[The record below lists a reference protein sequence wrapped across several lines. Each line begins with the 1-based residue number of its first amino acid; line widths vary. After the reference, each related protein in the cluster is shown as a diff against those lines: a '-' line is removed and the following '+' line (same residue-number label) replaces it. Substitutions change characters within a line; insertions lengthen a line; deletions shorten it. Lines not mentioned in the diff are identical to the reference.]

1 MLTGKARQG
10 TFRQTSSN
18 SKLQEQFKP
27 GVYPTT
33 LNPQQSAKNRAG
45 TLTLKASPLTSYPMK
60 AMTIEGFGGPE
71 VFRTSSLPKPAAGK
85 GQVLIRVAA
94 STVNPIDYKIR
105 SGLLKAIAPESG
117 VLGFDVAGTIEEAG
131 EGVSGLAPGDEVFG
145 CTGAIRENSGA
156 LAEFQVADARLLAK
170 KPSNLSLHDA
180 VALPLVSITA
190 WDALVR
196 GTGITE
202 GEQVLVHGATG
213 GVGHVGIQLAK
224 NAGAKVYATVSS
236 KEKAAIARTL
246 GAQPIDYNEQSVEE
260 YVEEHTAGRGFDVVF
275 DTVGG
280 ENLTRSL
287 EAAALEGRVTS
298 VNTRTTAD
306 LSLLHQKALSLHVV
320 FMVIPIL
327 HNQPEGRARH
337 GDILREI
344 TRRVENNEFKPLI
357 HEQRFPF
364 EEVGSAHALLE
375 QGGATGKI
383 VLTGF
388 KSS

>member
-1 MLTGKARQG
+1 
-10 TFRQTSSN
+10 
-18 SKLQEQFKP
+18 
-27 GVYPTT
+27 
-33 LNPQQSAKNRAG
+33 
-45 TLTLKASPLTSYPMK
+45 MK
-60 AMTIEGFGGPE
+60 AMTIKGFGGPE
-71 VFRTSSLPKPAAGK
+71 VFAISSLPVPECGK

-105 SGLLKAIAPESG
+105 SGLLKAIAPKNG
-117 VLGFDVAGTIEEAG
+117 ILGFDVAGTVEETG
-131 EGVSGLAPGDEVFG
+131 EGVTEFQPGDEVFG
-145 CTGAIRENSGA
+145 CTGAVLENSGA
-156 LAEFQVADARLLAK
+156 LAEFQVADATLLSK
-170 KPSNLSLHDA
+170 KPSNLSLEEA

-190 WDALVR
+190 WDALIR
-196 GTGITE
+196 GAIIRE
-202 GEQVLVHGATG
+202 GERVLVHGAAG

-224 NAGAKVYATVSS
+224 NAGADVYATVSS
-236 KEKAAIARTL
+236 GEKAGVARTL
-246 GAQPIDYNEQSVEE
+246 GAQPINYKEQSVEQ
-260 YVEEHTAGRGFDVVF
+260 YVEEHTDGRGFDVVF

-327 HNQPEGRARH
+327 YNQVEGKARH
-337 GDILREI
+337 GEILRDI
-344 TRRVENNEFKPLI
+344 TSRVEREEFRPLI
-357 HEQRFPF
+357 HEQRFSF
-364 EEVGSAHALLE
+364 EEVGQAHTLLE
-375 QGGATGKI
+375 QGKATGKI

>member
-1 MLTGKARQG
+1 MIERHRDPLDIVCGGRRAC
-10 TFRQTSSN
+10 
-18 SKLQEQFKP
+18 LC
-27 GVYPTT
+27 
-33 LNPQQSAKNRAG
+33 SAWHHRYYVVG
-45 TLTLKASPLTSYPMK
+45 EDG
-60 AMTIEGFGGPE
+60 I
-71 VFRTSSLPKPAAGK
+71 
-85 GQVLIRVAA
+85 
-94 STVNPIDYKIR
+94 TVIP
-105 SGLLKAIAPESG
+105 P
-117 VLGFDVAGTIEEAG
+117 GFDVG
-131 EGVSGLAPGDEVFG
+131 
-145 CTGAIRENSGA
+145 
-156 LAEFQVADARLLAK
+156 
-170 KPSNLSLHDA
+170 
-180 VALPLVSITA
+180 
-190 WDALVR
+190 
-196 GTGITE
+196 
-202 GEQVLVHGATG
+202 
-213 GVGHVGIQLAK
+213 
-224 NAGAKVYATVSS
+224 
-236 KEKAAIARTL
+236 
-246 GAQPIDYNEQSVEE
+246 
-260 YVEEHTAGRGFDVVF
+260 F

-280 ENLTRSL
+280 ENLPRSL

-337 GDILREI
+337 GEILREI

>member
-1 MLTGKARQG
+1 
-10 TFRQTSSN
+10 
-18 SKLQEQFKP
+18 
-27 GVYPTT
+27 
-33 LNPQQSAKNRAG
+33 
-45 TLTLKASPLTSYPMK
+45 MK
-60 AMTIEGFGGPE
+60 AMTIKGFGNPE
-71 VFRTSSLPKPAAGK
+71 VFEISSLPVPECGK

-105 SGLLKAIAPESG
+105 SGLLEAIAPESG
-117 VLGFDVAGTIEEAG
+117 ILGFDVAGTVEETG
-131 EGVSGLAPGDEVFG
+131 EGVIDLQPGDEVFG
-145 CTGAIRENSGA
+145 CTGAVLEHSGS
-156 LAEFQVADARLLAK
+156 LAEFQVADATLMSK
-170 KPSNLSLHDA
+170 KPGNLSLEEA

-190 WDALVR
+190 WDALIR
-196 GTGITE
+196 GAVIRE
-202 GEQVLVHGATG
+202 GERVLVHGAAG

-224 NAGAKVYATVSS
+224 NAGADVYATVSS
-236 KEKAAIARTL
+236 GEKADIARTL
-246 GAQPIDYNEQSVEE
+246 GAQPINYKEQSVEQ
-260 YVEEHTAGRGFDVVF
+260 YVEEHTGGRGFDVVF

-327 HNQPEGRARH
+327 YNQVEGKARH
-337 GDILREI
+337 GEILRDI
-344 TRRVENNEFKPLI
+344 TSRVEREEFRPLI
-357 HEQRFPF
+357 HEQRFSF
-364 EEVGSAHALLE
+364 EDVGQAHTLLE
-375 QGGATGKI
+375 QGKATGKI

>member
-1 MLTGKARQG
+1 
-10 TFRQTSSN
+10 
-18 SKLQEQFKP
+18 
-27 GVYPTT
+27 
-33 LNPQQSAKNRAG
+33 
-45 TLTLKASPLTSYPMK
+45 MK
-60 AMTIEGFGGPE
+60 AMTIKGFGGPE
-71 VFRTSSLPKPAAGK
+71 VFGISSLPVPECGK

-105 SGLLKAIAPESG
+105 SGLLEAIAPESG
-117 VLGFDVAGTIEEAG
+117 ILGFDVAGTIEETG
-131 EGVSGLAPGDEVFG
+131 EGVSDLQPGDEVFG
-145 CTGAIRENSGA
+145 CTGAVLEHSGS
-156 LAEFQVADARLLAK
+156 LAEFQVADATLLSK
-170 KPSNLSLHDA
+170 KPSNLSLEEA

-190 WDALVR
+190 WDALIR
-196 GTGITE
+196 GAVIRE
-202 GEQVLVHGATG
+202 GERVLVHGAAG

-224 NAGAKVYATVSS
+224 NAGADVYATVSS
-236 KEKAAIARTL
+236 GEKADIARTL
-246 GAQPIDYNEQSVEE
+246 GAQPINYKEQSVEQ
-260 YVEEHTAGRGFDVVF
+260 YVEEHTGGRGFDVVF

-327 HNQPEGRARH
+327 YNQVEGKARH
-337 GDILREI
+337 GEILRNI
-344 TRRVENNEFKPLI
+344 TNRVEREEFRPLI
-357 HEQRFPF
+357 HEQRFSF
-364 EEVGSAHALLE
+364 EDVGQAHTLLE
-375 QGGATGKI
+375 QGKATGKI

>member
-1 MLTGKARQG
+1 
-10 TFRQTSSN
+10 
-18 SKLQEQFKP
+18 
-27 GVYPTT
+27 
-33 LNPQQSAKNRAG
+33 
-45 TLTLKASPLTSYPMK
+45 MK
-60 AMTIEGFGGPE
+60 AMTIKGFGGPE
-71 VFRTSSLPKPAAGK
+71 VFEISSLPVPECGK

-105 SGLLKAIAPESG
+105 SGLLEAIAPESG
-117 VLGFDVAGTIEEAG
+117 ILGFDVAGTVEETV
-131 EGVSGLAPGDEVFG
+131 EGVSDLQPGDEVFG
-145 CTGAIRENSGA
+145 CTGAVLEHSGS
-156 LAEFQVADARLLAK
+156 LAEFQVADATLLSK
-170 KPSNLSLHDA
+170 KPSNLSLEEA

-190 WDALVR
+190 WDALIR
-196 GTGITE
+196 GAVIRE
-202 GEQVLVHGATG
+202 GERVLVHGAAG

-224 NAGAKVYATVSS
+224 NAGADVYATVSS
-236 KEKAAIARTL
+236 GEKADIARTL
-246 GAQPIDYNEQSVEE
+246 GAQPINYKEQSVEQ
-260 YVEEHTAGRGFDVVF
+260 YVEEHTGGRGFDVVF

-327 HNQPEGRARH
+327 YNQVEGKARH
-337 GDILREI
+337 GEILRDI
-344 TRRVENNEFKPLI
+344 TRRVEREEFRPLI
-357 HEQRFPF
+357 HEQRFSF
-364 EEVGSAHALLE
+364 EDVGQAHTLLE
-375 QGGATGKI
+375 QGKATGKI

>member
-1 MLTGKARQG
+1 
-10 TFRQTSSN
+10 
-18 SKLQEQFKP
+18 
-27 GVYPTT
+27 
-33 LNPQQSAKNRAG
+33 
-45 TLTLKASPLTSYPMK
+45 
-60 AMTIEGFGGPE
+60 MTIKGFGGPE
-71 VFRTSSLPKPAAGK
+71 VFGISSLPVPECGK

-105 SGLLKAIAPESG
+105 SGLLEAIAPESG
-117 VLGFDVAGTIEEAG
+117 ILGFDVAGTIEETG
-131 EGVSGLAPGDEVFG
+131 EGVSDLQPGDEVFG
-145 CTGAIRENSGA
+145 CTGAVLEHSGS
-156 LAEFQVADARLLAK
+156 LAEFQVADATLLSK
-170 KPSNLSLHDA
+170 KPSNLSLEEA

-190 WDALVR
+190 WDALIR
-196 GTGITE
+196 GAVIRE
-202 GEQVLVHGATG
+202 GERVLVHGAAG

-224 NAGAKVYATVSS
+224 NAGADVYATVSS
-236 KEKAAIARTL
+236 GEKADIARTL
-246 GAQPIDYNEQSVEE
+246 GAQPINYKEQSVEQ
-260 YVEEHTAGRGFDVVF
+260 YVEEHTGGRGFDVVF

-327 HNQPEGRARH
+327 YNQVEGKARH
-337 GDILREI
+337 GEILRNI
-344 TRRVENNEFKPLI
+344 TNRVEREEFRPLI
-357 HEQRFPF
+357 HEQRFSF
-364 EEVGSAHALLE
+364 EDVGQAHTLLE
-375 QGGATGKI
+375 QGKATGKI

>member
-1 MLTGKARQG
+1 
-10 TFRQTSSN
+10 
-18 SKLQEQFKP
+18 
-27 GVYPTT
+27 
-33 LNPQQSAKNRAG
+33 
-45 TLTLKASPLTSYPMK
+45 MK

-71 VFRTSSLPKPAAGK
+71 VFRASSLPKPVAGK
-85 GQVLIRVAA
+85 GQVLIRGAA

-117 VLGFDVAGTIEEAG
+117 VLGFDVAGTIEETG
-131 EGVSGLAPGDEVFG
+131 EGVSGLKPGDEVIG
-145 CTGAIRENSGA
+145 CTGAVLEHSGA
-156 LAEFQVADARLLAK
+156 LAEFQVADASLLAK
-170 KPSNLSLHDA
+170 KPANLSLQEA

-190 WDALVR
+190 WDALIR
-196 GTGITE
+196 GTGIAE
-202 GEQVLVHGATG
+202 GERVLVHGATG

-224 NAGAKVYATVSS
+224 NAGANVYATVSS
-236 KEKAAIARTL
+236 KGKATIARTL
-246 GAQPIDYNEQSVEE
+246 GAQPINYKEQSVEQ
-260 YVEEHTAGRGFDVVF
+260 YVDEHTAGKGFDVVF

-327 HNQPEGRARH
+327 HNQALGKTRH
-337 GDILREI
+337 GEILREI

-364 EEVGSAHALLE
+364 EEVGSAHTLLE
-375 QGGATGKI
+375 QGEAIGKI

-388 KSS
+388 ESA